1 MNLHRPYRLIMGC
14 SRLVLAAAIA
24 ALSTA
29 VPADAQSDTWREVD
43 NPYQEDLDYR
53 IGATLNPGI
62 EIDGVRWRSL
72 LLEADG
78 NDVVAA
84 GEDVDL
90 KVTVSFENR
99 NPSSVKLLVILL
111 LEDGNGAPL
120 ERVELATFKVGGQR
134 LKERVE
140 SAAVTGDVVLATRK
154 VYLFCEVIR

>member
-1 MNLHRPYRLIMGC
+1 MNLHRPCRVIMGC

-24 ALSTA
+24 ALSMA
-29 VPADAQSDTWREVD
+29 VPAGAQSDTWREVD

-53 IGATLNPGI
+53 VGATLNPGI

-72 LLEADG
+72 VLEADG
-78 NDVVAA
+78 NEVVAA
-84 GEDVDL
+84 GEDADL

-120 ERVELATFKVGGQR
+120 ERVELGTFKVGGQR
-134 LKERVE
+134 LKERID
-140 SAAVTGDVVLATRK
+140 SATVTGDVLLATRK
-154 VYLFCEVIR
+154 VYLFCEVLP